1 MWWSARFRRGV
12 EPVTRTDDAGP
23 PALLTRA
30 EVISVGTEHLLG
42 QIVDTNATYICIVL
56 AELGIAVYFRS
67 TVGDNVRRVQ
77 DVFLHALDRADLIV
91 STGGLGPTDDDL
103 TVAAVA
109 DALGLPLEL
118 HEEAWEHVQEFFR
131 RRNRP
136 LSSQQEKQAMLPRG
150 ARMIPNSRGSAPG
163 VIIEHRDKTLIFTP
177 GVPREMKGMMQDH
190 VVPYLRARGLA
201 GREVIRSRILRITGL
216 GESLVEDRLRD
227 LMRSSVNPTIAP
239 YAHTGECHVRITAR
253 GSEADVEV
261 LLDRT
266 EAAIRERLG
275 DAVYA
280 TGEVGLEEV
289 VARALTAKRVSVAV
303 AESCTGG
310 LLGARLTNPP
320 GASAFLDGG
329 IITYSNGA
337 KRRWLGVPDELLERY
352 GAVSAEVARAMAEAV
367 RQQAG
372 TEIGVAT
379 TGIAGPTGAT
389 PEKPVGLAYIAL
401 AHAGG
406 TEVRQLFFGTEPG
419 RSGVR
424 YLASQAALDMIRLHV
439 LR

>member
-1 MWWSARFRRGV
+1 M
-12 EPVTRTDDAGP
+12 
-23 PALLTRA
+23 LTRA

-190 VVPYLRARGLA
+190 VVSYLRARGLA

-227 LMRSSVNPTIAP
+227 LMRGSVNPTIAP
-239 YAHTGECHVRITAR
+239 YAHTGECHVRMTAR
-253 GSEADVEV
+253 GAEADVDV

-275 DAVYA
+275 ETVYA

-289 VARALTAKRVSVAV
+289 VARALAAKRVSVAV

-329 IITYSNGA
+329 IIAYSNGA